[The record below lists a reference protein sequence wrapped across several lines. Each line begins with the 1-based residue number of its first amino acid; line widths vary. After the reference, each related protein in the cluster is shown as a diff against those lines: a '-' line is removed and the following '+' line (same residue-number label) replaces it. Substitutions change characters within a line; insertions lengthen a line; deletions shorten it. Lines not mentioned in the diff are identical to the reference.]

1 MRRKVENKN
10 IRKIYKKSGSY
21 AVTIPM
27 EMMQAL
33 KIKKGQKVEFSLEG
47 KKIIIKD
54 WKK

>member
-1 MRRKVENKN
+1 MRRKLENKN

-27 EMMQAL
+27 EIIKDL
-33 KIKKGQKVEFSLEG
+33 KIKSGQKIVFKKKG
-47 KKIIIKD
+47 KNIIIKD